1 MMIIILGGETERSDT
16 QAILDLSGGEKVQE
30 EKAPSP
36 LPPMTIH
43 YSSK

>member
-16 QAILDLSGGEKVQE
+16 QAILDLSGGKVQE